1 MRARA
6 RVRVRV
12 RVRVM
17 VVVRVRVRVMVR
29 GAGEDRV
36 EAQLRRQSDL
46 DREMLPAVPY
56 RLQLALEDGGELG
69 EHGEGEAAW
78 VGRAMASIAI
88 AGIAMGW

>member
-1 MRARA
+1 
-6 RVRVRV
+6 
-12 RVRVM
+12 
-17 VVVRVRVRVMVR
+17 MVR

-46 DREMLPAVPY
+46 HREMLPAVPY

-78 VGRAMASIAI
+78 VGMGEGEAAWVGVGEGEAAWVGRAMASIAI

>member
-1 MRARA
+1 M
-6 RVRVRV
+6 
-12 RVRVM
+12 M

-46 DREMLPAVPY
+46 HREMLPAVPY

-78 VGRAMASIAI
+78 VGVGEGEAAWVGRAMASIAI